1 MDIRDLKE
9 EITNREL
16 IPDILSGIGCHHIQD
31 RGDYIT
37 CGNKDGDNPRS
48 IVVYKNEYI
57 GCTNYTRQIVKS
69 GRAADIFDLVAYAE
83 NCSFAEAMKFVCNI
97 AGIDFYGEPKE
108 IPESLQIIRM
118 LQEMSTG
125 DDEEDNIPVKP
136 IPEKILTYF
145 LPYGN
150 KMWDEQGISLST
162 QKEFSIMY
170 DPQSNRIVIP
180 LFDSLNSL
188 VGIKGRLMKDQLD
201 DGDQKYLYL
210 TKFNKSKFIFGLNKT
225 FNMIRQQGYC
235 PVFEA
240 EKSVMLAYDHGV
252 GSVAVCGCQMS
263 KYQIDMLTRL
273 DVPIILCLD
282 KDRTEDEIKAEMDK
296 FLDQIQVYYM
306 FDKDNILNSKESP
319 VDDWN
324 KWQELLRNNVYKR
337 STL

>member
-9 EITNREL
+9 EIANREL

-57 GCTNYTRQIVKS
+57 GCTNYTRQIVKN

-83 NCSFAEAMKFVCNI
+83 NCSFSEAMKFVCNI

-125 DDEEDNIPVKP
+125 DDAEDNSPVKP
-136 IPEKILTYF
+136 ISEKILTYF

-150 KMWDEQGISLST
+150 KMWDDQGISLST
-162 QKEFSIMY
+162 QQEFSIMY

-188 VGIKGRLMKDQLD
+188 VGIKGRLMKDKLD
-201 DGDQKYLYL
+201 DGEQKYLYL

-296 FLDQIQVYYM
+296 FLNQIQVYYM

-319 VDDWN
+319 VDDWS
-324 KWQELLRNNVYKR
+324 KWQKLLRNNVYKR

>member
-1 MDIRDLKE
+1 
-9 EITNREL
+9 
-16 IPDILSGIGCHHIQD
+16 
-31 RGDYIT
+31 
-37 CGNKDGDNPRS
+37 
-48 IVVYKNEYI
+48 
-57 GCTNYTRQIVKS
+57 
-69 GRAADIFDLVAYAE
+69 
-83 NCSFAEAMKFVCNI
+83 
-97 AGIDFYGEPKE
+97 
-108 IPESLQIIRM
+108 
-118 LQEMSTG
+118 
-125 DDEEDNIPVKP
+125 
-136 IPEKILTYF
+136 
-145 LPYGN
+145 
-150 KMWDEQGISLST
+150 MWDEQGISLST
-162 QKEFSIMY
+162 QQEFSIMY

-201 DGDQKYLYL
+201 DGEQKYLYL

-296 FLDQIQVYYM
+296 FLNQIQVYYM

-319 VDDWN
+319 VDDWS
-324 KWQELLRNNVYKR
+324 KWQKLLRNNVYKR